1 MASSDKKAVK
11 LPWKLRLKAWWEGY
25 DPEDLKARLAEQASP
40 VEEDTTKVQ
49 PEKTEF
55 ETREPDPVDT
65 LEEENGWSEQTV
77 DIAQYIWG
85 EGYCGPG
92 GPDYIV
98 SLSKLLA
105 LSPEMSMLQIGA
117 SLGGPARVLA
127 EEFGVWM
134 TGYEESP
141 ILVEKAQEFSKMA
154 GLERKA
160 VISEYNPE
168 EIEEFERKFDRAL
181 AKEALFTIE
190 NKEKIIAAIEEKLK
204 PGGLMLITDYVI
216 SSDQVVTTDNYKE
229 WKVGERTTP
238 YPVLADELKAILK
251 KNHLQ
256 VRVSEDISQQYI
268 DMINQA
274 WAGADQV
281 AAKLAKQEN
290 STKMIQT
297 LMREAEFWARRKK
310 MLESGDLQLFRIVAN
325 KKSGGPGAMS
335 DW

>member
-1 MASSDKKAVK
+1 MSSSDEKKVK

-25 DPEDLKARLAEQASP
+25 DPEELRLRLLAQAGDDETQSAP
-40 VEEDTTKVQ
+40 A

-55 ETREPDPVDT
+55 ETRDVEPSDAP
-65 LEEENGWSEQTV
+65 EEEMGWSEDAV
-77 DIAQYIWG
+77 NIAQYIWG

-92 GPDYIV
+92 GPEYIV
-98 SLSKLLA
+98 ALSKLLA

-127 EEFGVWM
+127 DEFGVWM

-141 ILVEKAQEFSKMA
+141 ILVDKAQELSKMA

-160 VISEYNPE
+160 VITQYNPE

-190 NKEKIIAAIEEKLK
+190 NKAKMIAAIEDKLK
-204 PGGLMLITDYVI
+204 PGGLILITDYVI
-216 SSDQVVTTDNYKE
+216 SSEAVVASDSYKE
-229 WKVGERTTP
+229 WKIGERTTP
-238 YPVLADELKAILK
+238 YPVLADDLKAILK

-256 VRVSEDISQQYI
+256 VRVSEDISPQYI
-268 DMINQA
+268 EMINQA

-281 AAKLAKQEN
+281 AAKLAKQDDG
-290 STKMIQT
+290 TKQIQT

-310 MLESGDLQLFRIVAN
+310 MLESGELQLLRIVAN
-325 KKSGGPGAMS
+325 KKAGGPGGMS

>member
-1 MASSDKKAVK
+1 MSSPDEKKVK

-25 DPEDLKARLAEQASP
+25 DPEELRLRLLAQGDGLEGDRPSLEPEKIDLATRTIDPSETQ
-40 VEEDTTKVQ
+40 EEDQ
-49 PEKTEF
+49 GWN
-55 ETREPDPVDT
+55 
-65 LEEENGWSEQTV
+65 EEAV

-85 EGYCGPG
+85 DGYCGPG
-92 GPDYIV
+92 GPEYIV
-98 SLSKLLA
+98 ALSKLLA

-134 TGYEESP
+134 TGYEESSV
-141 ILVEKAQEFSKMA
+141 LVEKAQEMSKMA

-160 VISEYNPE
+160 VIAQYSPE

-181 AKEALFTIE
+181 AKEALFTIQ
-190 NKEKIIAAIEEKLK
+190 NKTKMIAAIEEKLK

-216 SSDQVVTTDNYKE
+216 SNEQILSSDSYKE

-238 YPVLADELKAILK
+238 YPVTADELKSILK
-251 KNHLQ
+251 KHNLQ

-281 AAKLAKQEN
+281 AAKLAKEDDG
-290 STKMIQT
+290 TKKIQT

-310 MLESGDLQLFRIVAN
+310 MLESGDLQLLRIVAN
-325 KKSGGPGAMS
+325 KKAGGPGGMS

>member
-1 MASSDKKAVK
+1 MSSPDKKEVK

-25 DPEDLKARLAEQASP
+25 DPEELRLRLQAQEGDITEDTASLETEQADFVTRD
-40 VEEDTTKVQ
+40 VEGEEADED
-49 PEKTEF
+49 
-55 ETREPDPVDT
+55 DMSWD
-65 LEEENGWSEQTV
+65 EEAIN
-77 DIAQYIWG
+77 IAQYIWG
-85 EGYCGPG
+85 DGYCGPG
-92 GPDYIV
+92 GPEYIV
-98 SLSKLLA
+98 ALSKLLA

-141 ILVEKAQEFSKMA
+141 VLVEKAQELSKMA

-160 VISEYNPE
+160 VIAEYNPE

-190 NKEKIIAAIEEKLK
+190 NKEKMVAAIEEKLK
-204 PGGLMLITDYVI
+204 PGGLILITDYVI
-216 SSDQVVTTDNYKE
+216 SEESVVVKDSYKE
-229 WKVGERTTP
+229 WKIGERTTP
-238 YPVLADELKAILK
+238 YPILADDIKAILK
-251 KNHLQ
+251 KNNLQ

-281 AAKLAKQEN
+281 AAKLAKQDDG
-290 STKMIQT
+290 TKLIQT

-310 MLESGDLQLFRIVAN
+310 MLESGDLQLLRIVAN
-325 KKSGGPGAMS
+325 KKAGGPGGMS